1 MTLTVYVRGSYG
13 RIDVVTAKERERII
27 NENAEDRFQDEAERN
42 DWINDNYAATDF
54 LNCESTEKLIEKILD
69 DWRDEC
75 YEWAASDFDGEW
87 DETSIEVDK
96 EELEESANYEN

>member
-1 MTLTVYVRGSYG
+1 MTLTIYVRGGYG

-42 DWINDNYAATDF
+42 DWVNDNYAATDF
-54 LNCESTEKLIEKILD
+54 LDCESVEKLTEKVLD

-75 YEWAASDFDGEW
+75 YEWAENDFDGEW

>member
-54 LNCESTEKLIEKILD
+54 FNCESTEKLIEKILD